1 MFQYV
6 LRFRWVFLF
15 RSDSVKVLVYIMWA
29 RLRQLVYE
37 MSFTNVGKVLPVL
50 VSEADKCGRGFAI
63 LLWNELHK
71 CGRGLVKKRYIY
83 IYWFE
88 SFYQMETVKEGE
100 SSPVLFYGLFHSL
113 I

>member
-1 MFQYV
+1 
-6 LRFRWVFLF
+6 
-15 RSDSVKVLVYIMWA
+15 MWA
-29 RLRQLVYE
+29 RFRQLVYE

-50 VSEADKCGRGFAI
+50 VSEADKCGRCFAI

-71 CGRGLVKKRYIY
+71 CGRGFAKKKKD
-83 IYWFE
+83 WFE

-100 SSPVLFYGLFHSL
+100 TSSALFYGMFHSL